1 MQVQQF
7 ALMFINRNYKMTFF
21 NSIKSIFTSRS
32 RAQTRKE
39 LERYV
44 TMEYKTEDR
53 ASVLRSLLRE
63 ANL

>member
-1 MQVQQF
+1 
-7 ALMFINRNYKMTFF
+7 MTFF